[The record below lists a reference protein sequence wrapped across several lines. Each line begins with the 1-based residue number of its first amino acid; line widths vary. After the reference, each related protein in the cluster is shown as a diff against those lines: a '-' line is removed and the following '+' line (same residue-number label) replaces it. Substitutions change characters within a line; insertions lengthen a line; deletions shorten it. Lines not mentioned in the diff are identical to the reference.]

1 MTRSG
6 LWDELVGQD
15 EAVSLMFEAATDTD
29 SVAQGWLITG
39 PAGSGRSLV
48 ARAFAAQ
55 LLGEGGDQDAVD
67 RQVIHQTHPDYSS
80 LATDRVVI
88 TIDEVRQLVESS
100 YRSPTVAPWR
110 VIVIEDADRMAERT
124 SNVLLKAL
132 EEPPP
137 RTIWILCAPSEAD
150 VLPTIRSRVRSVR
163 LRVPTVESIAQML
176 VDRDGVDPVVAE
188 QSARHAQ
195 CHIGMARRLARSPEA
210 RERRN
215 TSLRLVL
222 DINSVSQAVNAAAS
236 ILAIATDDAKAY
248 NESRDEAE
256 RTEMLRLM
264 GLEPGATIPP
274 ALRSQLKTLEDNQ
287 KRRATRALR
296 DGVDRVFTDLESLY
310 RDILVVGLGGDVPL
324 TNAELEPQI
333 AEWAAQHP
341 RELAITA
348 LAAIDTARSRIERN
362 VTPLLSLESFLIE
375 ASGRVPAL

>member
-1 MTRSG
+1 MTRSA

-15 EAVSLMFEAATDTD
+15 EAVGVMFEAASSAD
-29 SVAQGWLITG
+29 SLAQGWLITG

-55 LLGEGGDQDAVD
+55 LLGAGADQDAVD
-67 RQVIHQTHPDYSS
+67 RQVVHQTHPDFSS

-110 VIVIEDADRMAERT
+110 VILIEDADRMAERT

-163 LRVPTVESIAQML
+163 LRVPTVESISRML
-176 VDRDGVDPVVAE
+176 VERDGVDPAVAE

-195 CHIGMARRLARSPEA
+195 CHIGMARRLALNPEA
-210 RERRN
+210 RERRI

-222 DINSVSQAVNAAAS
+222 DINSVSQAVTAAAS

-248 NESRDEAE
+248 NESRDDIE
-256 RTEMLRLM
+256 RAEMLRMM
-264 GLEPGATIPP
+264 GLEPGAPIPP
-274 ALRSQLKTLEDNQ
+274 ALRSQLKTMEDNQ
-287 KRRATRALR
+287 KRRSTRALR

-324 TNAELEPQI
+324 TNSELEPHI
-333 AEWAAQHP
+333 AEWAANHP
-341 RELAITA
+341 QQLAISA
-348 LAAIDTARSRIERN
+348 LAAIDIARSRIDRN
-362 VTPLLSLESFLIE
+362 VTPLLSLEAFLIE
-375 ASGRVPAL
+375 ASGRAPAL